1 MLAKMTDFALF
12 REPHAKHATR
22 YVQVQGE
29 AQCLPNYG
37 ALNHAEGFVFAPFA
51 IDDDCPLLVIA
62 PDKVEQLDVET
73 HVSNIAHNTSIDKL
87 TSISDN
93 QQPVSSSY
101 QDSFRR
107 FHQQL
112 TQGQF
117 AKIVLSRAEEVG
129 LAHAPN
135 AEELFWRACQRY
147 PRLFIALVSTRR
159 AGTWLMAT
167 PEVLVQN
174 DTHQWHTM
182 ALAGTMRLTRE
193 QQQWPDE
200 MWNNPTPP
208 LEWSAKNKEEQRLVA
223 HYIAQCLTHLAD
235 NIEETPPYTQRAGG
249 LVHLRSDFAFTLKP
263 AYGLGDLV
271 QMLHP
276 TPAVCGLPKAEAW
289 HFIIANEP
297 HRRLYYS
304 GFCGPASANQGTKL
318 YVSLRCMQLS
328 AKKACLYA
336 GGGLLKDSTEEQEW
350 EETRAKMETMLGLM
364 CR

>member
-1 MLAKMTDFALF
+1 MTDFALF
-12 REPHAKHATR
+12 REPHATHATR
-22 YVQVQGE
+22 YVQLQGE
-29 AQCLPNYG
+29 AQSLANY
-37 ALNHAEGFVFAPFA
+37 AELNHVEGFVFAPFA
-51 IDDDCPLLVIA
+51 IEDDCPLLVIS
-62 PDKVEQLDVET
+62 PDRVEQLDVET
-73 HVSNIAHNTSIDKL
+73 HVSALARNATAAEPTTVGN
-87 TSISDN
+87 N
-93 QQPVSSSY
+93 QQQVSQSY
-101 QDSFRR
+101 QESFRR

-112 TQGQF
+112 VQGQF
-117 AKIVLSRAEEVG
+117 AKIVLSRTEEVA
-129 LAHAPN
+129 LKHIPN

-147 PRLFIALVSTRR
+147 PRLFIALVNTRS

-167 PEVLVQN
+167 PEVLVRN
-174 DTHQWHTM
+174 DTHRWHTM
-182 ALAGTMRLTRE
+182 ALAGTMRLTAE
-193 QQQWPDE
+193 QQKWPDQT
-200 MWNNPTPP
+200 WNTPTTP

-223 HYIAQCLTHLAD
+223 RYIAQCLAHLAD

-276 TPAVCGLPKAEAW
+276 TPAICGLPKAEAW
-289 HFIIANEP
+289 RFISDNEP

-304 GFCGPASANQGTKL
+304 GFCGPVAASGGTKL

-328 AKKACLYA
+328 PNKACLYA

-364 CR
+364 QP

>member
-73 HVSNIAHNTSIDKL
+73 HVSNIAHNTSVDKL
-87 TSISDN
+87 ASISDN

-101 QDSFRR
+101 QDSFRC

-112 TQGQF
+112 TRGQF

-129 LAHAPN
+129 FAHAPN
-135 AEELFWRACQRY
+135 AEGLFWRACQRY

-167 PEVLVQN
+167 PEVLVQKY
-174 DTHQWHTM
+174 DDI
-182 ALAGTMRLTRE
+182 LSE
-193 QQQWPDE
+193 
-200 MWNNPTPP
+200 
-208 LEWSAKNKEEQRLVA
+208 
-223 HYIAQCLTHLAD
+223 
-235 NIEETPPYTQRAGG
+235 IEKSE
-249 LVHLRSDFAFTLKP
+249 
-263 AYGLGDLV
+263 
-271 QMLHP
+271 
-276 TPAVCGLPKAEAW
+276 
-289 HFIIANEP
+289 
-297 HRRLYYS
+297 
-304 GFCGPASANQGTKL
+304 
-318 YVSLRCMQLS
+318 
-328 AKKACLYA
+328 
-336 GGGLLKDSTEEQEW
+336 
-350 EETRAKMETMLGLM
+350 
-364 CR
+364 